1 MQLDFISGCSG
12 RVRKHPGGLLEG
24 SIHAT
29 QFYDWEAKEAGVTAF
44 CEKPLFMSQLREL
57 LSNPV
62 PKEKTPE
69 ASSLKHF
76 DEAGMNGH
84 LVKPVSREKLLNMI
98 HKILKK

>member
-1 MQLDFISGCSG
+1 MQLDFISGRSG

-57 LSNPV
+57 

-69 ASSLKHF
+69 EKHF

-84 LVKPVSREKLLNMI
+84 LVKPVSRDKLLNMI

>member
-1 MQLDFISGCSG
+1 MQLDFISGRSG

-69 ASSLKHF
+69 ERH
-76 DEAGMNGH
+76 ERPPGQAGQQG
-84 LVKPVSREKLLNMI
+84 
-98 HKILKK
+98 

>member
-1 MQLDFISGCSG
+1 MQLDFISGRSG

-62 PKEKTPE
+62 PKEKAPE
-69 ASSLKHF
+69 
-76 DEAGMNGH
+76 
-84 LVKPVSREKLLNMI
+84 EKAF
-98 HKILKK
+98 

>member
-1 MQLDFISGCSG
+1 MQLDFISGRSG

-29 QFYDWEAKEAGVTAF
+29 QFYAWEAKETGVTAF
-44 CEKPLFMSQLREL
+44 CEKPLFMSQLWEL

-69 ASSLKHF
+69 EKHF

>member
-1 MQLDFISGCSG
+1 MQLDSISGRSG
-12 RVRKHPGGLLEG
+12 RVRKHPGPAGG

-29 QFYDWEAKEAGVTAF
+29 QFYDWKRIAGVTAC

-62 PKEKTPE
+62 PKEKAPE
-69 ASSLKHF
+69 EKHF

-84 LVKPVSREKLLNMI
+84 LAKPVSREKLLNMI

>member
-1 MQLDFISGCSG
+1 MQLDFSSGCSG

-29 QFYDWEAKEAGVTAF
+29 QFYDWDAKEAGVTAF

-62 PKEKTPE
+62 PKEKAPE
-69 ASSLKHF
+69 EKHF
-76 DEAGMNGH
+76 DEVGMNGH

>member
-62 PKEKTPE
+62 PKEKAPE
-69 ASSLKHF
+69 EKHF
-76 DEAGMNGH
+76 DEVGMNGH
-84 LVKPVSREKLLNMI
+84 LVKPVSRDKLLNKI

>member
-1 MQLDFISGCSG
+1 MQLDFISGRSG
-12 RVRKHPGGLLEG
+12 RVRKHPGGLLE
-24 SIHAT
+24 
-29 QFYDWEAKEAGVTAF
+29 AKETGVTAF

-69 ASSLKHF
+69 EKHF

-84 LVKPVSREKLLNMI
+84 LVKPVSRDKLLNMI

>member
-1 MQLDFISGCSG
+1 MISFPAAAEES
-12 RVRKHPGGLLEG
+12 E

-29 QFYDWEAKEAGVTAF
+29 QFYDWEAKETGVTAF

-69 ASSLKHF
+69 EKHF

-84 LVKPVSREKLLNMI
+84 LSKPFDMQQLLAMI

>member
-1 MQLDFISGCSG
+1 MQLDFISGRSG

-62 PKEKTPE
+62 PKEKAPE
-69 ASSLKHF
+69 EKHF

-84 LVKPVSREKLLNMI
+84 LAKPIDPNAFLKTLSEILNEA
-98 HKILKK
+98 

>member
-1 MQLDFISGCSG
+1 MQLDFISGRSG

-62 PKEKTPE
+62 PKEKAPE
-69 ASSLKHF
+69 EKHF
-76 DEAGMNGH
+76 DEVGMNGH

>member
-1 MQLDFISGCSG
+1 MQLDSISGRSG

-62 PKEKTPE
+62 PKEKAPE
-69 ASSLKHF
+69 EKHF

-84 LVKPVSREKLLNMI
+84 LSKPFDMQQLLAMI
-98 HKILKK
+98 ENILP